1 MNKIIKD
8 ALVLLIITLV
18 AGAALGLVYEVTKD
32 PIAIGAEKAKQEAYA
47 AVFADATFEED
58 SNVTAKVKELGQTYD
73 GALVTEVLVAKGSD
87 GSVAGYVMSL
97 TAKEGYGGAITLT
110 MGVKADG
117 TITGLTVLD
126 ASETAGLGAKCKE
139 PEFQSQFPGKHGPD
153 MVVVKGGG
161 AKETEIDAIS
171 GATITSK
178 AITKAV
184 NAGLKF
190 VTELDGSAA
199 TQPSEG
205 QSAQPAEGQSQAQ
218 PAEGQTQSAEP
229 QSQTEASSQG
239 N

>member
-1 MNKIIKD
+1 MKNKIIKD
-8 ALVLLIITLV
+8 ALVLLAITLV
-18 AGAALGLVYEVTKD
+18 AGVALGLVYEITKT
-32 PIAIGAEKAKQEAYA
+32 PIAEGAEKAKQEAYS

-58 SNVTAKVKELGQTYD
+58 EAVTAKVKELGQTYD
-73 GALVTEVLVAKGSD
+73 GAIVTEVLVAKGSD

-117 TITGLTVLD
+117 TISGLTVLE

-139 PEFQSQFPGKHGPD
+139 PEFQSQFPGKHGPN
-153 MVVVKGGG
+153 MEVVKGGG
-161 AKETEIDAIS
+161 AKETQIDAIS

-184 NAGLKF
+184 NAGLNI
-190 VTELDGSAA
+190 V
-199 TQPSEG
+199 
-205 QSAQPAEGQSQAQ
+205 AEI
-218 PAEGQTQSAEP
+218 
-229 QSQTEASSQG
+229 QG